1 MLLLFDNIELYI
13 SNGLISREY
22 SYLKCLMQD
31 KKIDGEEED
40 VVLIE
45 EHLLQ
50 NMDEGEFEG
59 VLW

>member
-1 MLLLFDNIELYI
+1 MLLLFDDIELYI
-13 SNGLISREY
+13 SNGFISREY
-22 SYLKCLMQD
+22 SYLKCLIQD
-31 KKIDGEEED
+31 KTIDGEEED

-50 NMDEGEFEG
+50 NMDEGELEG

>member
-13 SNGLISREY
+13 SNGFISREY
-22 SYLKCLMQD
+22 SYLKCLIHD
-31 KKIDGEEED
+31 NGIDGDEED

-50 NMDEGEFEG
+50 NIDEGEFEG

>member
-1 MLLLFDNIELYI
+1 MLLLHDNIELYR
-13 SNGLISREY
+13 SNGFISREY

-31 KKIDGEEED
+31 KTIDGEDED

>member
-1 MLLLFDNIELYI
+1 
-13 SNGLISREY
+13 
-22 SYLKCLMQD
+22 MQD
-31 KKIDGEEED
+31 KAMDGEEED

-50 NMDEGEFEG
+50 NMDEEELEG

>member
-13 SNGLISREY
+13 SNGFISREY
-22 SYLKCLMQD
+22 SYLKCFMQD
-31 KKIDGEEED
+31 KGIDGEEED

-50 NMDEGEFEG
+50 NMDEEELEG

>member
-1 MLLLFDNIELYI
+1 MLLLHDNIELYI
-13 SNGLISREY
+13 SNGFISREY

>member
-13 SNGLISREY
+13 SNGFISREY

-31 KKIDGEEED
+31 KGIDGEEED

-50 NMDEGEFEG
+50 NMDEEELEG

>member
-13 SNGLISREY
+13 SNGFISREY

-31 KKIDGEEED
+31 KGIDGEEVA

-50 NMDEGEFEG
+50 NMDEEELKG
-59 VLW
+59 VL